1 MTSTALLIRNSLVLL
16 AGTVLSKGL
25 VFVSYIA
32 LTHQLGAED
41 FGRFT
46 TLFVY
51 VSFFGLLAD
60 AGIESIVIREVGR
73 EPDALA
79 GRIGDAL
86 CLRAALILLAIPLA
100 FLIYPTMFD
109 ERAPIALLT
118 LASLTFVLSNRGASL
133 RSLLEIP
140 YRVALRM
147 EVPALLGV
155 LTEVLFVAALLATLP
170 RWGLTA
176 AVACQALAP
185 LPFAILLARLVKRDV
200 PLRPVPDLWGM
211 TRLLRASSPLLVTM
225 ILNML
230 LMRIDVLLL
239 GRMRGAVEVG
249 LYAAPVR
256 LVEVA
261 ALLPI
266 LLMTSVYPMF
276 AESIVTSPRRL
287 ERLFR
292 GSIRFIAAAIVPLA
306 VAEIAFAG
314 PIVSL
319 LFGAE
324 FAASAAVLRVL
335 AIGEVL
341 LVVDVVLASR
351 LIAAHLERRLIV
363 ATLVALLANVAANLA
378 LIPAM
383 GAVGAAWATL
393 ISYVVRFGAT
403 FAWPDT
409 REAAGHALVSLLPA
423 CGAGVG
429 AYLVLAWLQ
438 FQSAI
443 LLLPAFV
450 LFGVLLVLFRGVS
463 RHEWDLIREI
473 PASLARPAKEPPV

>member
-1 MTSTALLIRNSLVLL
+1 
-16 AGTVLSKGL
+16 
-25 VFVSYIA
+25 
-32 LTHQLGAED
+32 
-41 FGRFT
+41 
-46 TLFVY
+46 
-51 VSFFGLLAD
+51 
-60 AGIESIVIREVGR
+60 
-73 EPDALA
+73 
-79 GRIGDAL
+79 
-86 CLRAALILLAIPLA
+86 
-100 FLIYPTMFD
+100 
-109 ERAPIALLT
+109 
-118 LASLTFVLSNRGASL
+118 
-133 RSLLEIP
+133 
-140 YRVALRM
+140 
-147 EVPALLGV
+147 
-155 LTEVLFVAALLATLP
+155 
-170 RWGLTA
+170 
-176 AVACQALAP
+176 
-185 LPFAILLARLVKRDV
+185 
-200 PLRPVPDLWGM
+200 
-211 TRLLRASSPLLVTM
+211 
-225 ILNML
+225 
-230 LMRIDVLLL
+230 
-239 GRMRGAVEVG
+239 
-249 LYAAPVR
+249 
-256 LVEVA
+256 
-261 ALLPI
+261 
-266 LLMTSVYPMF
+266 MTSVYPMF
-276 AESIVTSPRRL
+276 AESIVTSPSRL